1 MRSIIWLTQE
11 REWEK
16 SATYFSMCEEIAR
29 QSKDSNSI
37 IEVLFIGGVRDLK
50 KNKLESAKEKILEV
64 IDYSERHSDIDN
76 INRIHYHISSVYF
89 QLKDY
94 ERSIFY
100 TLRARDDTPR
110 SSFRMH
116 YNLTSRLTT
125 IYRRIGMDDKIVR
138 EWKWYFDNHDILL
151 PFLKSLTLGRITDE
165 YIAQQKL
172 DSALMFSDRA
182 LEIAVKDSLESMK
195 YRALA
200 NHAHIHQLQEKYDR
214 AIAIGKE
221 PYAYFDES
229 RKKKNPIAYRTIRK
243 AIGSSYYALGD
254 YTNAVQVL
262 QEGLESSEMNSSVSD
277 QKIFLEKLLE
287 IAILRNDSVEAMT
300 IKSKLGK
307 VDKQLRNQFADK
319 NILRIKTEYDIE
331 KKDLQIQLLNSKN
344 ELKDIA
350 LGKSKRNIIF
360 ALVGIVLLGLI
371 SILLYNSLKA
381 KRKSQQLLLEKNTQI
396 SKALADKELLLKE
409 IHHRVKNNLQVV
421 SSLLGLQSEYIKDE
435 SALSAI
441 NEGRNRVRS
450 MSLIHQNLYKEHSLK
465 GISMKS
471 YLEKLISGLFET
483 YNINED
489 KIKLSL
495 TIQDLELDVDTVVPL
510 GLITN
515 ELVSNALKHAF
526 KIKKEG
532 TVSVSLQEKGE
543 VLELIVHDNGD
554 GLSNQDIDEDI
565 ESFGYQM
572 IFAFKEKL
580 NAELDI
586 NGNHGTSIKLS
597 ILDYQKT

>member
-1 MRSIIWLTQE
+1 
-11 REWEK
+11 
-16 SATYFSMCEEIAR
+16 MCEEIAR